1 MKEEN
6 IINNYLYNDFE
17 KSYQNNMKKIEII
30 SMIQDRLLKIDF
42 YLSNFST
49 EDFEISILQ
58 KKLSLF
64 NGEEK
69 FVDLFLLIYN
79 TIETILYDYSKMI
92 NKLLKLVNQIKQAFN
107 PYFSFSILQ
116 EREIIFKLDTNN
128 IF

>member
-6 IINNYLYNDFE
+6 IINNYLCNNFE
-17 KSYQNNMKKIEII
+17 KSYQNNMKKKEIL

-49 EDFEISILQ
+49 EDFEINILQ

-69 FVDLFLLIYN
+69 FVDLFLSIYN
-79 TIETILYDYSKMI
+79 TIETILYDYSKMMSLYEF
-92 NKLLKLVNQIKQAFN
+92 K
-107 PYFSFSILQ
+107 
-116 EREIIFKLDTNN
+116 II
-128 IF
+128 

>member
-6 IINNYLYNDFE
+6 IINNYLCNNFE

-58 KKLSLF
+58 KNYLYLM
-64 NGEEK
+64 EK
-69 FVDLFLLIYN
+69 KNLLIYFY
-79 TIETILYDYSKMI
+79 LY
-92 NKLLKLVNQIKQAFN
+92 IKQ
-107 PYFSFSILQ
+107 
-116 EREIIFKLDTNN
+116 
-128 IF
+128 